1 MVSFRS
7 RLTDEALD
15 DLARLDKASAQ
26 RVLRRIQWLSDNAE
40 QTRRDALVGDL
51 SGYFKLR
58 AGDYRVL
65 YVVDDTAKE
74 IIVRGVGHRSSVYR
88 DRS

>member
-1 MVSFRS
+1 LSEHAEQVR
-7 RLTDEALD
+7 REALGG
-15 DLARLDKASAQ
+15 DLA
-26 RVLRRIQWLSDNAE
+26 
-40 QTRRDALVGDL
+40 
-51 SGYFKLR
+51 GYFKLR

-65 YVVDDTAKE
+65 YVVDDEAQE

>member
-1 MVSFRS
+1 MSFRF
-7 RLTDEALD
+7 RITDEARA
-15 DLARLDKASAQ
+15 DLAGLDNASAQ
-26 RVLRRIQWLSDNAE
+26 RVLRRIRWLSEHAE
-40 QTRRDALVGDL
+40 QVRREALGGDL
-51 SGYFKLR
+51 AGYFKLR

-65 YVVDDTAKE
+65 YVVDDEAQE

>member
-1 MVSFRS
+1 MVRI

-26 RVLRRIQWLSDNAE
+26 RVLRRIRWLSDNAE
-40 QTRRDALVGDL
+40 LARRDALTGSL

-65 YVVDDTAKE
+65 YVVDTAADE
-74 IIVRGVGHRSSVYR
+74 IIVRAVGHRSSVYR

>member
-1 MVSFRS
+1 M
-7 RLTDEALD
+7 TDEARD
-15 DLARLDKASAQ
+15 DLARLDKASAR

-40 QTRRDALVGDL
+40 QARRDALTGDL

-65 YVVDDTAKE
+65 YVVDDAAEE
-74 IIVRGVGHRSSVYR
+74 IVIRGIGHRSSVYR
-88 DRS
+88 GRS